1 MLGETEIR
9 RTRTKRGI
17 GKPSR
22 LLFMDSDDVP
32 PPPPPVGIP
41 DSTDELP
48 APPPPEVS
56 PPPESRRLQ
65 TRAFLKSFRGER
77 DSSDATSS
85 KDDATTIND
94 WVQEAGLGTI
104 PNLSETLFEKA
115 GTLDNLRR
123 MGLAERDEMRDRYMR
138 ALADAENARK
148 RGERDRREAEQY
160 GSTRLARDL
169 LPVYDN
175 LKRALTAVPE
185 ELKTQAAA
193 LTEGVELTLRELTN
207 VMTKHG
213 VKPIA
218 PPIGDIFDAQ
228 TMEAMFE
235 APLPGTK
242 VGTIIQVMTEGFM
255 LHDRLLRAAQVGVSS
270 NTQG

>member
-1 MLGETEIR
+1 MADETTGTEDLDLQDFETEVENEDLI
-9 RTRTKRGI
+9 
-17 GKPSR
+17 
-22 LLFMDSDDVP
+22 
-32 PPPPPVGIP
+32 
-41 DSTDELP
+41 
-48 APPPPEVS
+48 A
-56 PPPESRRLQ
+56 
-65 TRAFLKSFRGER
+65 A
-77 DSSDATSS
+77 
-85 KDDATTIND
+85 
-94 WVQEAGLGTI
+94 
-104 PNLSETLFEKA
+104 
-115 GTLDNLRR
+115 
-123 MGLAERDEMRDRYMR
+123 LAERDEMRDRYMR

-148 RGERDRREAEQY
+148 RGDRDRREAEQY

-193 LTEGVELTLRELTN
+193 LTEGVELTLRELTS

-213 VKPIA
+213 VKPIT
-218 PPIGDIFDAQ
+218 PQIGDTFDAQ

-242 VGTIIQVMTEGFM
+242 VGAIIQVMTEGFM
-255 LHDRLLRAAQVGVSS
+255 LHDRLLRPAQVGVSC